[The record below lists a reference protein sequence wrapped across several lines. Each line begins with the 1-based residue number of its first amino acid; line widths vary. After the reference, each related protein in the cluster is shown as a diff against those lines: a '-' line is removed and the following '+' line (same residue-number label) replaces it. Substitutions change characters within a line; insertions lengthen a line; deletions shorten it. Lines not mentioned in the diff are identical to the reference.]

1 MIRTDS
7 RIIAGTLLLG
17 SALLSIPAGVLADEG
32 PWVVRLRGIYIDP
45 ANNSDAIS
53 APGTLL
59 VPKNGVHVSDK
70 WAPEID
76 FEYFFSKAWSAELV
90 LTYPQEHD
98 VTVKG
103 ATIYPA
109 GAATTV
115 PSVKI
120 GTFKELPPTLT
131 LKYNFLP
138 DAVFRPYV
146 GVGINVTSITDVN
159 LNVPTVGAVKLD
171 STTVGAAV
179 QAGFDYQVA
188 ASWFVNADVKYVQ
201 IEPDLKFNGQKIAT
215 VKVNPI
221 LAGIGIAY
229 RF

>member
-1 MIRTDS
+1 MKRTDM
-7 RIIAGTLLLG
+7 RIGVATMLLS
-17 SALLSIPAGVLADEG
+17 SALLLIPAGAVADEG

-45 ANNSDAIS
+45 ANNSDAIA
-53 APGTLL
+53 APGALV

-70 WAPEID
+70 WAPEVD
-76 FEYFFSKAWSAELV
+76 FEYFFARAWSAELV
-90 LTYPQEHD
+90 LTYPQQHD

-103 ATIYPA
+103 ATIYPS

-138 DAVFRPYV
+138 EGVFRPYF

-188 ASWFVNADVKYVQ
+188 ASWFVNADIKYVQ

-221 LAGIGIAY
+221 LAGIGVAY

>member
-1 MIRTDS
+1 MASTYPTSGHRK
-7 RIIAGTLLLG
+7 
-17 SALLSIPAGVLADEG
+17 
-32 PWVVRLRGIYIDP
+32 Y
-45 ANNSDAIS
+45 
-53 APGTLL
+53 
-59 VPKNGVHVSDK
+59 
-70 WAPEID
+70 

-179 QAGFDYQVA
+179 QA
-188 ASWFVNADVKYVQ
+188 
-201 IEPDLKFNGQKIAT
+201 DLTNKWRPAGSLMLMSSTFRS
-215 VKVNPI
+215 NPT
-221 LAGIGIAY
+221 
-229 RF
+229 